1 MSAIRASAT
10 ISFLSFLFAATAVS
24 AQYNPATPDNSGM
37 SKVRIVRLSA
47 VEGVV
52 QMDRGFGQGFETAI
66 VNLPIVEHTTLR
78 TQSGVAEVEFED
90 NSTLRLA
97 PESEVEF
104 PQLERSA
111 AGPTVSAVRLVRG
124 TAYVSLLKTPGN
136 AFTLLFA
143 QQKVPLQPAS
153 HVRLQMTPSGATLA
167 VLDGSV
173 HLDTAEGGIDVPK
186 KRTIAF
192 AMDTTPPVV
201 TKNIA
206 SESFDSWDKQSSDY
220 HVRVANLS
228 YLGNSPY
235 AYGANDMSYY
245 GNFMDAGGCGM
256 MWRPYFASA
265 AWDPYANGAWAYYQG
280 AGYSW
285 VSPYPWGWMPY
296 HYGSW
301 GYCPGTGWGWAPGG
315 AWNGIN
321 NMAATTAPTWSRRPK
336 TIGPHP
342 PAQPPGHGAPSMV
355 MVNQI
360 PRVASGLDS
369 NHSFVFRRDSAGL
382 GIPREGLGKL
392 DHFSH
397 NTLQHGFASTPVYMT
412 VAPSSSA
419 GFRGRSGMNQSAG
432 LAPVSIH
439 RGSAPAPMPS
449 NSGYSGAPSFNRGNT
464 ASPSPSPSPAPASGG
479 TFHGSSGG
487 GVGGGGGG
495 HPH

>member
-1 MSAIRASAT
+1 MSAIRIPAT
-10 ISFLSFLFAATAVS
+10 IGFLSFLFAAAALPAQTA
-24 AQYNPATPDNSGM
+24 PATSDSSGM
-37 SKVRIVRLSA
+37 SKVRIVRLS
-47 VEGVV
+47 GVNGSV
-52 QMDRGFGQGFETAI
+52 QMDRGFGQGFEAAI

-104 PQLERSA
+104 PELDRSA

-136 AFTLLFA
+136 AFTLLFG
-143 QQKVPLQPAS
+143 QQKVPLEPAS

-167 VLDGSV
+167 VLDGNV

-192 AMDTTPPVV
+192 SLDTTTPVV

-206 SESFDSWDKQSSDY
+206 SDSFDSWDKQSSDY
-220 HVRVANLS
+220 HARVANLS
-228 YLGNSPY
+228 YLGSSPY
-235 AYGANDMSYY
+235 AYGSNELGYY
-245 GNFMDAGGCGM
+245 GAFSDLGGCGM

-265 AWDPYANGAWAYYQG
+265 AWDPYANGAWAWYQG

-301 GYCPGTGWGWAPGG
+301 SYCDGAGWGWAPGG

-321 NMAATTAPTWSRRPK
+321 NMATTTVRSWGKLPGTRVL
-336 TIGPHP
+336 PHP
-342 PAQPPGHGAPSMV
+342 PANPPGRGTAGLIPVNLGA
-355 MVNQI
+355 
-360 PRVASGLDS
+360 RVASGLS
-369 NHSFVFRRDSAGL
+369 TNHTFVFRSDSAGL
-382 GIPREGLGKL
+382 GIPREGLGNL
-392 DHFSH
+392 EHFSR
-397 NTLQHGFASTPVYMT
+397 NAVQHGFASTPVYMT
-412 VAPSSSA
+412 VTPAAPE
-419 GFRGRSGMNQSAG
+419 GYRGHAGMNQSAG

-439 RGSAPAPMPS
+439 RGSAPTQSSA
-449 NSGYSGAPSFNRGNT
+449 GFSGASSFNTGT
-464 ASPSPSPSPAPASGG
+464 PAVPSPAPAAGG
-479 TFHGSSGG
+479 TFHGVSGG
-487 GVGGGGGG
+487 GAGGGGGG